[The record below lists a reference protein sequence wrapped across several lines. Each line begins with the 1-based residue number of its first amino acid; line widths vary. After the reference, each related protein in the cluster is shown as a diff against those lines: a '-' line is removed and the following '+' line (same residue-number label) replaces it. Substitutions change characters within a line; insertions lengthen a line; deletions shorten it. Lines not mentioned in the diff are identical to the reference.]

1 MNVREPF
8 YLGVDGGGTGCRARL
23 ETRDGR
29 VLGHGTAGPATLR
42 LGLDTAWASIMAAGT
57 AAMIEAGLAAHDRP
71 LIHMAVGLA
80 GLGRVGMFEQL
91 KGLPHGFASIRFVSD
106 GTAACLGA
114 HSGRDGAIVIAGTGS
129 IGLGRVDG
137 RDIRV
142 GGYGF
147 PASDE
152 GSGAD
157 IGLQAIKLA
166 LKAHDGRLPQTPL
179 LAAIMQRFESDPA
192 SVIAWMDRATAT
204 DYATFAPVVLHHAAQ
219 GDEAAQRV
227 TGAAAKEIEGL
238 VDALIGAGAPRVSLL
253 GGLAASIERWL
264 SSHVRQQLKPADG
277 DAISGAIILAKRAVV
292 AD

>member
-1 MNVREPF
+1 MNVREPC

-23 ETRDGR
+23 ETHDGR

-42 LGLDTAWASIMAAGT
+42 LGVDTAWASIMAAGT
-57 AAMIEAGLAAHDRP
+57 AAMNDAGLAAPDRP
-71 LIHMAVGLA
+71 RVHMAIGLA
-80 GLGRVGMFEQL
+80 GLGRAGMLEQL
-91 KGLPHGFASIRFVSD
+91 KGVPHGFASIHIVSD

-129 IGLGRVDG
+129 IGLGRVEG

-166 LKAHDGRLPQTPL
+166 LKAHDGRHPQTPL
-179 LAAIMQRFESDPA
+179 LVAIMQRFESNPA

-204 DYATFAPVVLHHAAQ
+204 DYATFAPVVLHHAGQ
-219 GDEAAQRV
+219 GDEAAQRIIGRAV
-227 TGAAAKEIEGL
+227 KEIEGL
-238 VDALIGAGAPRVSLL
+238 ISALVVAGAPRMSLL
-253 GGLAASIERWL
+253 GGLAASIEPWL
-264 SSHVRQQLKPADG
+264 SSGVRRQLKPADG
-277 DAISGAIILAKRAVV
+277 DAISGAIILAKRNLAIG
-292 AD
+292 